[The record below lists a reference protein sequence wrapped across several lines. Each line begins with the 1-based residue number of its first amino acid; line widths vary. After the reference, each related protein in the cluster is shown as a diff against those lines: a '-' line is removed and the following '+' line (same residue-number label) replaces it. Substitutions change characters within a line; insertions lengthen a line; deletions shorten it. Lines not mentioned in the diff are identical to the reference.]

1 MRGAAHR
8 KSLCHRPAFHLC
20 FGPPD
25 LREPKKVRYCSSKK
39 GGLMKFY
46 TVLTVTVALLAFA
59 GTASAP
65 AQVFAPPSTP
75 VQGMGGTLTSQVQ
88 IAERLFT
95 APVLEPNGS
104 VAVCFATNLDAVARD
119 LAAQIIDSRG
129 VEVTQTSSCG
139 TQLTS
144 GVTCDSTA
152 HFANNSPLR
161 CVVGTSGRATTLR
174 GGMTTSSGLFPFTS
188 PANLTVTAQ

>member
-46 TVLTVTVALLAFA
+46 TVLTVTVALLAS
-59 GTASAP
+59 TESASAP

>member
-1 MRGAAHR
+1 
-8 KSLCHRPAFHLC
+8 
-20 FGPPD
+20 
-25 LREPKKVRYCSSKK
+25 
-39 GGLMKFY
+39 MKFY
-46 TVLTVTVALLAFA
+46 TVLTVIVALLAS
-59 GTASAP
+59 TESASAP

-104 VAVCFATNLDAVARD
+104 VAVCFATNLDAVVRD

-129 VEVTQTSSCG
+129 VDVTQTSSCG
-139 TQLTS
+139 ARLTS

-174 GGMTTSSGLFPFTS
+174 GGMTTSSGPFPFTS

>member
-104 VAVCFATNLDAVARD
+104 VAVCFATNLDAVVRD

-129 VEVTQTSSCG
+129 VDVTQTSSCG
-139 TQLTS
+139 ARLTS

>member
-1 MRGAAHR
+1 MR
-8 KSLCHRPAFHLC
+8 
-20 FGPPD
+20 
-25 LREPKKVRYCSSKK
+25 
-39 GGLMKFY
+39 FY
-46 TVLTVTVALLAFA
+46 TVLIVIVAVLAS
-59 GTASAP
+59 TESASAP
-65 AQVFAPPSTP
+65 AQVFLPSPTP
-75 VQGMGGTLTSQVQ
+75 VQ

-139 TQLTS
+139 TRLTS

-161 CVVGTSGRATTLR
+161 CVVGTSGRSATLR
-174 GGMTTSSGLFPFTS
+174 GGMTTSSGPFPFTS